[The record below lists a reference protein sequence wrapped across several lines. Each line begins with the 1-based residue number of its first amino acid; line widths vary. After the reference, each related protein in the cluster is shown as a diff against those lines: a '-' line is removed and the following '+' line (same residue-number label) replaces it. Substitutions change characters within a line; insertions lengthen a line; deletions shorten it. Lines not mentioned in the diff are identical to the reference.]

1 MPNEID
7 YAARNDYDLIEIF
20 GRVDPRWAPKIYAQI
35 KEILIKRGYLVSD
48 RYTGLGSVVPSPDKL
63 IELIG
68 SDHPFQ
74 CEIAFAGRRYLY
86 SFVARNDFG
95 LSGSGSLLADG
106 IHLRMTGGYAGG
118 FPGVLGLLKEVEL
131 FWLDIVDVETYE
143 NVVRFSY
150 KTDSRPRYMTLW
162 VANRLTADQLGNVLP
177 KTRTAEFGDRLKE
190 RLELEREIDSRRPIF
205 SGGLIIANVLVFL
218 ATVAG
223 GVDWLWPVDSTL
235 IKWGSNFSPYTVDGE
250 WWRLF
255 TSLFI
260 HFGLVHLFLN
270 MLALAFF
277 APVVER
283 VYSRRALLLVYFAS
297 GLTGAAAS
305 IAWHPGI
312 NAAGS
317 SPAVLGLGG
326 YLLVRQLQAGKML
339 SDYLRPTLM
348 AGAVMLGVTL
358 LAGLMYGRID
368 SAAHLAGIAAGAV
381 LGVSGFLPLA
391 RSGLLG
397 VMARYTVEF
406 LSAAFLVAVSVWC
419 AQHASASLSGEGL
432 YWYTVH
438 WLERGEE
445 TVNKK
450 FNAALSLAKANPSN
464 QPALVQ
470 ELDSDALPFWRTATS
485 RLARIQLDFDS
496 PNLPALQFMQTLA
509 AARVHAYELFS
520 EGFHKGDARELAA
533 AKEAMA
539 QTNRLASEA
548 RSVHR

>member
-1 MPNEID
+1 LPNEID

-20 GRVDPRWAPKIYAQI
+20 GRVDPRWAPKVYAQI
-35 KEILIKRGYLVSD
+35 KAILIKRGYLVND
-48 RYTGLGSVVPSPDKL
+48 GIGPGSVVPSPDKL

-74 CEIAFAGRRYLY
+74 CEIAFAERRYLY

-106 IHLRMTGGYAGG
+106 IHLRMTGRYAGG
-118 FPGVLGLLKEVEL
+118 FPGLVGLLKQVEL

-143 NVVRFSY
+143 NVVRFSD
-150 KTDSRPRYMTLW
+150 KTDSRHKYVTLW
-162 VANRLTADQLGNVLP
+162 LANRATADQLGNVLP
-177 KTRTAEFGDRLKE
+177 KTRTAEFSDRLKE

-205 SGGLIIANVLVFL
+205 SGALIIANVLVFL
-218 ATVAG
+218 GTVAG
-223 GVDWLWPVDSTL
+223 GTDWLWSVGSTL

-277 APVVER
+277 GPVIER
-283 VYSRRALLLVYFAS
+283 VYSRITLLLVYFAS

-326 YLLVRQLQAGKML
+326 YLFVRQFQAGKLL
-339 SDYLRPTLM
+339 SDYLHPTLV
-348 AGAVMLGVTL
+348 AAAVMLGVTL
-358 LAGLMYGRID
+358 LAGLMYGQID
-368 SAAHLAGIAAGAV
+368 SAAHLAGILAGAV
-381 LGVSGFLPLA
+381 LGASGFLPLP
-391 RSGLLG
+391 RSRLLG
-397 VMARYTVEF
+397 VMTRYTVEF
-406 LSAAFLVAVSVWC
+406 FSAAFLVAASVWC
-419 AQHASASLSGEGL
+419 AQYASASLSGESL

-438 WLERGEE
+438 WLQRDEE
-445 TVNKK
+445 KVNKK
-450 FNAALSLAKANPSN
+450 FNTALSLAKTNPSS

-470 ELDSDALPFWRTATS
+470 DVDSDVLPFWRTATS
-485 RLARIQLDFDS
+485 RLARVQLDSDS
-496 PNLPALQFMQTLA
+496 PNLPALQYLQTLA

-520 EGFHKGDARELAA
+520 EGFHKGDAQELAA

-539 QTNRLASEA
+539 QADRLASEA

>member
-1 MPNEID
+1 LPNEID
-7 YAARNDYDLIEIF
+7 FAARNDDDLIEIF
-20 GRVDPRWAPKIYAQI
+20 SRVDPRWAPKDYAQI

-48 RYTGLGSVVPSPDKL
+48 SYIGPGSVAPSPDKL

-74 CEIAFAGRRYLY
+74 CEIAFAGRRHLY

-106 IHLRMTGGYAGG
+106 IHLRMTGRYAGG
-118 FPGVLGLLKEVEL
+118 FPGVLGLLKQVEL
-131 FWLDIVDVETYE
+131 FWRDIVDVETYE
-143 NVVRFSY
+143 NVVRFSHR
-150 KTDSRPRYMTLW
+150 TDSRRKYVTLW
-162 VANRLTADQLGNVLP
+162 LANRLTADQLVNVLP
-177 KTRTAEFGDRLKE
+177 KTRTAEFSDNLKE
-190 RLELEREIDSRRPIF
+190 RLELEREIDSGRPIF

-218 ATVAG
+218 GTVAG
-223 GVDWLWPVDSTL
+223 GADWLLPVGSTL
-235 IKWGSNFSPYTVDGE
+235 IKWGSNFSPYTIDGE

-277 APVVER
+277 GPVVER
-283 VYSRRALLLVYFAS
+283 VYSGATLLLVYFAS

-317 SPAVLGLGG
+317 SPAVLGLVG
-326 YLLVRQLQAGKML
+326 YLFVRQLKAGKIL
-339 SDYLRPTLM
+339 TDYLRPTM
-348 AGAVMLGVTL
+348 TAGAVMLGVTL
-358 LAGLMYGRID
+358 LAGFMYGRID
-368 SAAHLAGIAAGAV
+368 SAAHLAGVAAGAA
-381 LGVSGFLPLA
+381 LGASGFLPLA
-391 RSGLLG
+391 RSRLYGAMTRYMVNLL
-397 VMARYTVEF
+397 A
-406 LSAAFLVAVSVWC
+406 AAFLVAVSVWC
-419 AQHASASLSGEGL
+419 AQHASASFSGEGL

-438 WLERGEE
+438 WLQRGEE
-445 TVNKK
+445 RVNKK
-450 FNAALSLAKANPSN
+450 FNAALSLAKANPSD

-470 ELDSDALPFWRTATS
+470 ELDSDVLPFWRTATL
-485 RLARIQLDFDS
+485 RLSGIQLDFDS
-496 PNLPALQFMQTLA
+496 PNLPTLQFLQTLA
-509 AARVHAYELFS
+509 SARVHAYELFS
-520 EGFHKGDARELAA
+520 KGFREGDAQELAA

-539 QTNRLASEA
+539 QTDRLASEA